1 MLLLLL
7 LEAKPTRLL
16 PRLPPSWMWGSP
28 TPSISVSS
36 VPSGLPPLPPQHQ
49 SDRHRLSDENR
60 PVLIR
65 IAASIHS
72 LHTTKLNRGI
82 MLNSNCYKMTKFNL
96 KFGTTH
102 CTQKLKVVTL
112 KTWFSVCTVGHT
124 CIFLCVCV
132 CDTCTFLRVRA
143 RMHAQL
149 HATLCNPM
157 DL

>member
-1 MLLLLL
+1 M
-7 LEAKPTRLL
+7 
-16 PRLPPSWMWGSP
+16 
-28 TPSISVSS
+28 I
-36 VPSGLPPLPPQHQ
+36 
-49 SDRHRLSDENR
+49 
-60 PVLIR
+60 
-65 IAASIHS
+65 
-72 LHTTKLNRGI
+72 
-82 MLNSNCYKMTKFNL
+82 KFNL

-157 DL
+157 DCVAHETPLSITKALLGLKE